1 MIKQAAGD
9 INTRAKA
16 FVTRSYTDTFILFI
30 ILISLNLLS
39 LALKLEKTYSNFTS
53 RQQLL
58 KHTGERQKTDGL
70 NSINYKLKSIDFL
83 PLYTRVNGPVVINQA
98 AVMNSEPKTSL
109 PSYLNLTG
117 KT

>member
-39 LALKLEKTYSNFTS
+39 LALKLEKTYFNFTS

-83 PLYTRVNGPVVINQA
+83 PLYTRVNVVINQA

>member
-39 LALKLEKTYSNFTS
+39 LALKLEKTYF
-53 RQQLL
+53 
-58 KHTGERQKTDGL
+58 
-70 NSINYKLKSIDFL
+70 
-83 PLYTRVNGPVVINQA
+83 QA
-98 AVMNSEPKTSL
+98 AVIKAHGRKAEN
-109 PSYLNLTG
+109 
-117 KT
+117 

>member
-39 LALKLEKTYSNFTS
+39 LALKLEKTYFNSTS

-83 PLYTRVNGPVVINQA
+83 PLYTRVNVVINQT
-98 AVMNSEPKTSL
+98 AVMNSEPKKSL